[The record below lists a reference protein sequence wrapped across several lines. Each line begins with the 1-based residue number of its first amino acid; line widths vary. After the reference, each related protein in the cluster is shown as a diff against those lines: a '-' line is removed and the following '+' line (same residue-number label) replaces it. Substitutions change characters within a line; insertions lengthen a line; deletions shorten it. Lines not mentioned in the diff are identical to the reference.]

1 MDDIIVAA
9 QNHFHHDQQHLT
21 IHVLEQR
28 KGIFGLGAYVKAEV
42 TLNLDPIEEGKKYL
56 LQLLHDLCLEGSIEV
71 ISTKKSVTFNIDS
84 NNNGMII
91 GREGKTLQAIQ
102 TLTSQVVNQYTKTHL
117 KVLVDING
125 YKHKQNERIE
135 NLAKK
140 IAKEVLQT
148 KIDAKLDPMNS
159 YDRRLIHQVLSDW
172 KHIKTV
178 SEGVDPNR
186 YIIIKYKR

>member
-21 IHVLEQR
+21 IHILEQK
-28 KGIFGLGAYVKAEV
+28 KGIFGIGAYVKAEV

-56 LQLLHDLCLEGSIEV
+56 LQLLNDLCLEGFVEA
-71 ISTKKSVTFNIDS
+71 ISAKQSVTFNIDS

-102 TLTSQVVNQYTKTHL
+102 TLTSQVVNQYTETHL

-125 YKHKQNERIE
+125 YKHKQNQKIE
-135 NLAKK
+135 YFAKK

-178 SEGVDPNR
+178 SEGVEPNR
-186 YIIIKYKR
+186 YIIIKYKW

>member
-1 MDDIIVAA
+1 MDDIVVAA

-21 IHVLEQR
+21 IHVLEQK
-28 KGIFGLGAYVKAEV
+28 KGIFGIGTYVKAEV
-42 TLNLDPIEEGKKYL
+42 SLNLDPIEQGKRYI
-56 LQLLHDLCLEGSIEV
+56 LQLLNDLCLDGCVEV
-71 ISTKKSVTFNIDS
+71 ITTKQSVTFNIDS
-84 NNNGMII
+84 SNNGMII

-102 TLTSQVVNQYTKTHL
+102 TLTSQVVNQYTETHL

-125 YKHKQNERIE
+125 YKHKQNQKIE
-135 NLAKK
+135 YFAKK
-140 IAKEVLQT
+140 IANEVLQT

>member
-1 MDDIIVAA
+1 MDDIVVAA
-9 QNHFHHDQQHLT
+9 QNHFHHDQQYLT
-21 IHVLEQR
+21 IHVLEQK
-28 KGIFGLGAYVKAEV
+28 KGIFGIGTYVKAEV
-42 TLNLDPIEEGKKYL
+42 TLNLDPVEEGKRYI
-56 LQLLHDLCLEGSIEV
+56 LQLLNDLCLDGCVEV
-71 ISTKKSVTFNIDS
+71 ITTKQSVTFNIDS

-125 YKHKQNERIE
+125 YKHKQNQKIE
-135 NLAKK
+135 YFAKK
-140 IAKEVLQT
+140 IANEVLQT

-178 SEGVDPNR
+178 SEGIDPNR

>member
-21 IHVLEQR
+21 IHVLEEK
-28 KGIFGLGAYVKAEV
+28 KGIFGIGAYVKAKV

-56 LQLLHDLCLEGSIEV
+56 LQLLSDLCLEGTVEV
-71 ISTKKSVTFNIDS
+71 DSAQHSVTFNIDS

-102 TLTSQVVNQYTKTHL
+102 TLTSQVVNQYTKSHL

-125 YKHKQNERIE
+125 YKQQHNQKIE
-135 NLAKK
+135 YFARK
-140 IAKEVLQT
+140 IAKEVTQT
-148 KIDAKLDPMNS
+148 KIDAKLDPMNA
-159 YDRRLIHQVLSDW
+159 YDRRLIHQALSDW
-172 KHIKTV
+172 KHPDRV
-178 SEGVDPNR
+178 
-186 YIIIKYKR
+186 

>member
-21 IHVLEQR
+21 IHVLEQK
-28 KGIFGLGAYVKAEV
+28 KGIFGIGAYVKAEV

-56 LQLLHDLCLEGSIEV
+56 LQLLNDLCLEGCVEA
-71 ISTKKSVTFNIDS
+71 ISAKQSVTFNIDS

-102 TLTSQVVNQYTKTHL
+102 TLASQVVNQYTEAHL

-125 YKHKQNERIE
+125 YKHKQNQKIE
-135 NLAKK
+135 YFAKK

>member
-71 ISTKKSVTFNIDS
+71 ISTKQSVTFNIDS

-102 TLTSQVVNQYTKTHL
+102 ILTNQVVNQYTKTHL

-135 NLAKK
+135 YLAKK
-140 IAKEVLQT
+140 VAKEVLQT

>member
-1 MDDIIVAA
+1 MDDIVVAA

-21 IHVLEQR
+21 IHVLEQK
-28 KGIFGLGAYVKAEV
+28 KGIFGIGTYVKAEV
-42 TLNLDPIEEGKKYL
+42 TLNLDPVEEGKRYI
-56 LQLLHDLCLEGSIEV
+56 LQLLNDLCLDGCVEV
-71 ISTKKSVTFNIDS
+71 ITTKQSVTFNIDS

-125 YKHKQNERIE
+125 YKHKQNQKIE
-135 NLAKK
+135 YFAKK
-140 IAKEVLQT
+140 IANEVLQT

-178 SEGVDPNR
+178 SEGIDPNR

>member
-71 ISTKKSVTFNIDS
+71 ISTKQSVTFNIDS

-102 TLTSQVVNQYTKTHL
+102 TLTKQVVNQYTKNYL

-135 NLAKK
+135 HLAKK
-140 IAKEVLQT
+140 VAKEVLQT